1 MPRSLRP
8 HAVSRRQAIRAGSLG
23 LFGLSLPQLLAGRAV
38 ADETKEPSF
47 GRAKACILLFMW
59 GGPAHQ
65 DTWDLKPDAPSEIRG
80 EFRPIPTSVAGIEI
94 SEHLPRLARQAHQYT
109 LVRSVTHPDNTH
121 TVAMHYMLTGVRH
134 ARPDTNP
141 QNAADDFPC
150 FGAAVNA
157 VRLARCAGPAKYFK
171 VVDEVFRS
179 QPRWE
184 NGKIKAVFLEIGA
197 ANGVT
202 EAQFNACLTDQ
213 KAQDALNARAQR
225 ASQVDGVNSTPTLF
239 INGKQIDPLPQSPAE
254 MDAAI
259 AAALKTGGR

>member
-1 MPRSLRP
+1 MF
-8 HAVSRRQAIRAGSLG
+8 SRRSIALAAAATLLAASAVAAPSALPDDMSLG
-23 LFGLSLPQLLAGRAV
+23 NPKAKVQVIEYASLSCPHCAHFN
-38 ADETKEPSF
+38 ETIFAPFKT
-47 GRAKACILLFMW
+47 KW
-59 GGPAHQ
+59 V
-65 DTWDLKPDAPSEIRG
+65 DTGKVR
-80 EFRPIPTSVAGIEI
+80 
-94 SEHLPRLARQAHQYT
+94 YT
-109 LVRSVTHPDNTH
+109 LKE
-121 TVAMHYMLTGVRH
+121 MLT
-134 ARPDTNP
+134 PP
-141 QNAADDFPC
+141 QQVAAAGF
-150 FGAAVNA
+150 
-157 VRLARCAGPAKYFK
+157 LMARCAGPAKYFK